1 MSTTILDQYIETI
14 SDIKNY
20 SEFVEWINSL
30 SKELTVDPSI
40 RTPQNF
46 VYGCQVSTWF
56 KCSFDRDK
64 VFFSFDSDSS
74 ITKGVVKILLDVIN
88 GLTVK
93 ELNNISFYD
102 FRRLTRLL
110 PTERQRTLQ
119 IILNK
124 AHELTT
130 TTGETQ

>member
-1 MSTTILDQYIETI
+1 MSTTILQQYIETI

-56 KCSFDRDK
+56 ECSFDHGK

-74 ITKGVVKILLDVIN
+74 IAKGVVKILIDVIT
-88 GLTVK
+88 GLTVE

-102 FRRLTRLL
+102 FRQLTRLL

-124 AHELTT
+124 AHELTK

>member
-56 KCSFDRDK
+56 ECSFDRDK

-88 GLTVK
+88 GLTVE

-102 FRRLTRLL
+102 FRRLSRLL

>member
-46 VYGCQVSTWF
+46 VYGCQVSPWF
-56 KCSFDRDK
+56 ECSFDRDK

-88 GLTVK
+88 GLTVE

>member
-30 SKELTVDPSI
+30 SKQLEVDPSI

-46 VYGCQVSTWF
+46 GYGCQVSTWF
-56 KCSFDRDK
+56 ECSFDSDK

-88 GLTVK
+88 GLTVE

>member
-1 MSTTILDQYIETI
+1 
-14 SDIKNY
+14 
-20 SEFVEWINSL
+20 
-30 SKELTVDPSI
+30 
-40 RTPQNF
+40 

-56 KCSFDRDK
+56 ECSFDRDK
-64 VFFSFDSDSS
+64 VYFSFDSDSS

-88 GLTVK
+88 GLTVE

>member
-1 MSTTILDQYIETI
+1 MSTIILEQYIETI
-14 SDIKNY
+14 SDIKDY

-30 SKELTVDPSI
+30 AKQLIVDPSI

-56 KCSFDRDK
+56 ECSFDRDK
-64 VFFSFDSDSS
+64 VFFSFDSDSN
-74 ITKGVVKILLDVIN
+74 IAKGVVKILLDVIN
-88 GLTVK
+88 DLTVEEIK
-93 ELNNISFYD
+93 KISFYD

-130 TTGETQ
+130 TTGATQ

>member
-56 KCSFDRDK
+56 ECSFDCDK

-88 GLTVK
+88 GLTVE

>member
-30 SKELTVDPSI
+30 SKQLTVDHSI

-56 KCSFDRDK
+56 ECSFDRDK
-64 VFFSFDSDSS
+64 VYFSFDSDSS

-88 GLTVK
+88 GLTVE

-130 TTGETQ
+130 TTGATQ

>member
-56 KCSFDRDK
+56 ECSFDRDN

-88 GLTVK
+88 GLTVE

>member
-56 KCSFDRDK
+56 ECSFDRDK

-88 GLTVK
+88 GLTVE

-124 AHELTT
+124 AHELTI

>member
-30 SKELTVDPSI
+30 SKELTVDPSS

-56 KCSFDRDK
+56 ECSFDRNK

-88 GLTVK
+88 GLTVE

>member
-56 KCSFDRDK
+56 ECSFDRNK

-88 GLTVK
+88 GLTVE